1 MFIYFISNQL
11 QLSLFCH
18 RTEYVTRY
26 VTQRRVVTQPYSD
39 CCQGYHMMHTIC
51 CRKLCDYVSN
61 QGQETDS
68 KRTSHCS
75 SLNVNVFLSASC
87 NFCNGYCI
95 APNTCLETLWRHD
108 TYLETLWRCHVHRS
122 RDTLKSICMLWNRHI
137 AEIFSE
143 RFITFPLKLFEGL
156 HFFHKFWQSEAWCYM
171 YPLWLEKAWSY
182 HNLLCLQ
189 WRSEKKTYSWHL
201 QFRIYLKLQT
211 NTLINIFNV
220 MALHV
225 SYDKWIRKYR
235 NGSFF
240 PPA

>member
-1 MFIYFISNQL
+1 MTGSRTCASWRWRRASAPRRARGVWRCLPGAGSTGTRDSAVSSIQACRWVSSVMFIHFISNQL

-18 RTEYVTRY
+18 RTEYFTRY

-61 QGQETDS
+61 QGKETDS

-156 HFFHKFWQSEAWCYM
+156 HFFSQILTK
-171 YPLWLEKAWSY
+171 WS
-182 HNLLCLQ
+182 
-189 WRSEKKTYSWHL
+189 
-201 QFRIYLKLQT
+201 
-211 NTLINIFNV
+211 
-220 MALHV
+220 MM
-225 SYDKWIRKYR
+225 
-235 NGSFF
+235 
-240 PPA
+240 